1 MRGKIIPKL
10 TASIIVDYRGIFN
23 GQYSFDDN
31 AVILIEI
38 DEL

>member
-10 TASIIVDYRGIFN
+10 TASIIVRGIFN
-23 GQYSFDDN
+23 DQYSFDDN